1 MKNKILILLIA
12 LLINTL
18 TQAQNSVADKGLAM
32 SLFQFQGGYYG
43 AGGDFSELYG
53 NPFEIG
59 FSYAYKTPKN
69 ILFGTNFGFQFGNN
83 VKDEGSLF
91 VALRNGRDEIVGVE
105 GEAITVLVTQRGYV
119 GGLYIG
125 KIFPIIGPNP
135 NSGLVIKLG
144 LNYFENRT
152 WIEVRED
159 EFAPLEG
166 DYRKGYDRKRA
177 GLALNQFVGYQHFDN
192 DRKINFYAGFE
203 FYQGFTTD
211 YRSYNIDQMMPTNGD
226 YLDLL
231 YGIKVGWVF
240 PVYRQVADKFYLD

>member
-1 MKNKILILLIA
+1 MKNKILASISFLA
-12 LLINTL
+12 LSTVSL
-18 TQAQNSVADKGLAM
+18 AQNSVADKGVGM
-32 SLFQFQGGYYG
+32 SLFQFQAGYYS
-43 AGGDFSELYG
+43 AAGDFAELYG
-53 NPFEIG
+53 NPVEIG

-69 ILFGTNFGFQFGNN
+69 ILFGMDFGFQFGSN

-91 VALRNGRDEIVGVE
+91 RKLRNDRNEIVGIE
-105 GEAITVLVTQRGYV
+105 GEAISILVSQRGYA

-144 LNYFENRT
+144 LDYFEHRT
-152 WIEVRED
+152 WIEIRQD
-159 EFAPLEG
+159 EYAPLEG

-177 GLALNQFVGYQHFDN
+177 GLALNQFIGYQHFDN
-192 DRKINFYAGFE
+192 SKKINFYAGFD
-203 FYQGFTTD
+203 FYQGFTGD
-211 YRSYNIDQMMPTNGD
+211 YRSYNIDQMAITDGD

-231 YGIKVGWVF
+231 FGIKLGWVF